1 MEVIQIICIEYRKD
15 KLHLRKTKYY
25 PSNFIKEI
33 DFQIWVSI
41 PINLNVTWPVEQT
54 YLLGTGDLD
63 RFLVIGSAFNLSSCG
78 FRDLFWDVFV
88 VGEGEATLT
97 VADEVTVIGSARWD
111 NRGEL
116 GADADWGFKTSW
128 ILGLWATGNCAS
140 CSCFFAP
147 VLVLRWGWK
156 YENWIWWK
164 WGLEEFEY
172 WSLRNILA
180 LFKWNTCTDVGAWGE
195 RYTEV
200 SSSELSDEGAVVFF
214 FLSAA
219 GLNVC
224 WYCEEGV
231 ALNSSSLSSFPSEKY
246 FEH

>member
-1 MEVIQIICIEYRKD
+1 M
-15 KLHLRKTKYY
+15 
-25 PSNFIKEI
+25 
-33 DFQIWVSI
+33 WVTI
-41 PINLNVTWPVEQT
+41 PINLTVTWRLVQT
-54 YLLGTGDLD
+54 YLLGTGDLE
-63 RFLVIGSAFNLSSCG
+63 RFLVTGSAFNLSSCG

-156 YENWIWWK
+156 YEI
-164 WGLEEFEY
+164 
-172 WSLRNILA
+172 S
-180 LFKWNTCTDVGAWGE
+180 KWNMIEIRARGIDHWE
-195 RYTEV
+195 
-200 SSSELSDEGAVVFF
+200 
-214 FLSAA
+214 
-219 GLNVC
+219 
-224 WYCEEGV
+224 
-231 ALNSSSLSSFPSEKY
+231 PS
-246 FEH
+246 

>member
-1 MEVIQIICIEYRKD
+1 M
-15 KLHLRKTKYY
+15 
-25 PSNFIKEI
+25 
-33 DFQIWVSI
+33 WVTI
-41 PINLNVTWPVEQT
+41 PINLTVTWRVVQT
-54 YLLGTGDLD
+54 YLLGTGDLE
-63 RFLVIGSAFNLSSCG
+63 RFLVTGSAFNLSSCG

-156 YENWIWWK
+156 YEISKWIMK
-164 WGLEEFEY
+164 EMRAREIV
-172 WSLRNILA
+172 RTILA
-180 LFKWNTCTDVGAWGE
+180 SVKWNTCTDVGAWGE

-200 SSSELSDEGAVVFF
+200 SSSELSDDATVVFF

-231 ALNSSSLSSFPSEKY
+231 PLNSSSLSSFPSEKY

>member
-1 MEVIQIICIEYRKD
+1 M
-15 KLHLRKTKYY
+15 
-25 PSNFIKEI
+25 
-33 DFQIWVSI
+33 WVTI
-41 PINLNVTWPVEQT
+41 PINLTVTWRVVQT
-54 YLLGTGDLD
+54 YLLGTGDLE
-63 RFLVIGSAFNLSSCG
+63 RFLVTGSAFNLSSCG

-156 YENWIWWK
+156 YEI
-164 WGLEEFEY
+164 
-172 WSLRNILA
+172 S
-180 LFKWNTCTDVGAWGE
+180 KWNMIEIRAREKRDHLSLGQMKYLYRCRGLRRKIHWSFFVRAFGWCD
-195 RYTEV
+195 
-200 SSSELSDEGAVVFF
+200 SSFLLLIRRRPECMLILWRGGCFEFF
-214 FLSAA
+214 FVILVSIWKVFWT
-219 GLNVC
+219 LNC
-224 WYCEEGV
+224 CICIGITIK
-231 ALNSSSLSSFPSEKY
+231 LTKCP
-246 FEH
+246 

>member
-1 MEVIQIICIEYRKD
+1 MSYNSD
-15 KLHLRKTKYY
+15 YLT
-25 PSNFIKEI
+25 
-33 DFQIWVSI
+33 
-41 PINLNVTWPVEQT
+41 VTWRVVQT
-54 YLLGTGDLD
+54 YLLGTGDLE

-156 YENWIWWK
+156 YEISK
-164 WGLEEFEY
+164 WNMIEIRAREMISET
-172 WSLRNILA
+172 ILA
-180 LFKWNTCTDVGAWGE
+180 LVKWNTCTDVGAWGE

-200 SSSELSDEGAVVFF
+200 SSSELSDEATVVFF

>member
-1 MEVIQIICIEYRKD
+1 M
-15 KLHLRKTKYY
+15 
-25 PSNFIKEI
+25 
-33 DFQIWVSI
+33 
-41 PINLNVTWPVEQT
+41 NLNVTWRLEQT
-54 YLLGTGDLD
+54 YLLGTGDLE

-156 YENWIWWK
+156 YEI
-164 WGLEEFEY
+164 
-172 WSLRNILA
+172 S
-180 LFKWNTCTDVGAWGE
+180 KWNMIEIRARGTWILIIENHRSLGQMKYLYRCRGLRRKIHWSFFVRAFGWCD
-195 RYTEV
+195 
-200 SSSELSDEGAVVFF
+200 SSFLLLIRRRPECMLILWRGGCFEFF
-214 FLSAA
+214 FVILVSIWKVFWT
-219 GLNVC
+219 LNC
-224 WYCEEGV
+224 CICIGITIK
-231 ALNSSSLSSFPSEKY
+231 LTKCP
-246 FEH
+246 